1 MALVP
6 HGGADGSPRGG
17 VAGGAGRR
25 ARPDGLAAWRLYF
38 PGEERDDGDR
48 RARLVAELAAA
59 LRASPAMLAAA
70 RRSARAANAFAVS
83 YKRLLEC
90 SGSADLQ
97 AALEFQPVEGLCCV
111 GAAAYEAVYCAES
124 ASEDT
129 PPAAAP
135 RVRLT
140 EYVHSPVN
148 SIAALRANCV
158 GRLVSVRGTV
168 VRASAVRPLVTML
181 EFKCEKCGEVSA
193 VPMPDGVFNPPTKC
207 GVNGCRSG
215 RLVPRRKTA
224 RLVDWQRVRL
234 QEQTSFGAA
243 ADGAAAG
250 SDRRGRRDSG
260 GGHLEQALDGE
271 GRVPQN
277 VEVDLRE
284 DLAGRASP
292 GDEVTVVGLV
302 KAVDADEAARNGG
315 ASGGFG
321 GGKARSTVYVI
332 FLEAVSLVKCPR
344 RGGLDAGGG
353 TDDRDG
359 AGQSQEALEG
369 PGGGGAAGD
378 AKEKGEGRAPTFS
391 RRELNMVATVA
402 REVADPLRLLVN
414 SLCPDIYGHEMA
426 KCGLILALLGGVRLY
441 DTDTRAA
448 AGSGSSGAGVALDAP
463 TQGRVP
469 VRGDIH
475 CLLLGDPGLGKSQL
489 LRAVTAV
496 SPRGVYVGG
505 GHSSAA
511 GLTASVARDGGAGTM
526 FEAGALVMA
535 DGGTCCIDELD
546 KLTTSYGNLLE
557 AMEQQ
562 SVSLAKA
569 GLVSTLQ
576 ARTTVVAAANPAK
589 GHYDRTRTVAE
600 NIRMPAPLLSR
611 FDLIFV
617 LLDRADAGRDEML
630 TRHVMSMHGV
640 RDGSRALLLEGP
652 GERVQTAAGARGGL
666 LDSLERSEAC
676 SEGGG
681 GGMGLGSGGGALA
694 ARLRQRRGD
703 DPDPLPPHLLK
714 TYIAYAR
721 QHCHPQLDGEAC
733 SKLKEFY
740 LKLRRQAA
748 GKGAA
753 GAPITARQLESLARL
768 TQARARV
775 DLRNVATGADA
786 EDAISV
792 MRASLRDVLEDEAG
806 MIDLRRA
813 GGMSKQVRVGDAVRS
828 IASRAPRPRTRPS
841 MRALSDQ
848 WACAVVVIYAARPA
862 LTARVDARTRAHPWI
877 CACMRALQA
886 EAKRLVSELQRL
898 VTAEGRVM
906 LTVDEIRA
914 AANAVRVADA
924 DAAVESLNAAGVLLK
939 KGHRLYSLAASL
951 CGRGSGML

>member
-1 MALVP
+1 M
-6 HGGADGSPRGG
+6 
-17 VAGGAGRR
+17 
-25 ARPDGLAAWRLYF
+25 
-38 PGEERDDGDR
+38 
-48 RARLVAELAAA
+48 
-59 LRASPAMLAAA
+59 
-70 RRSARAANAFAVS
+70 
-83 YKRLLEC
+83 
-90 SGSADLQ
+90 
-97 AALEFQPVEGLCCV
+97 
-111 GAAAYEAVYCAES
+111 
-124 ASEDT
+124 
-129 PPAAAP
+129 
-135 RVRLT
+135 
-140 EYVHSPVN
+140 
-148 SIAALRANCV
+148 
-158 GRLVSVRGTV
+158 
-168 VRASAVRPLVTML
+168 
-181 EFKCEKCGEVSA
+181 
-193 VPMPDGVFNPPTKC
+193 PMPDGVFNPPTKC

-369 PGGGGAAGD
+369 PGGGACARARAPAAIRAQKRPCPRAWALCASARAQELTPFAPFARTHAGGAVGD
-378 AKEKGEGRAPTFS
+378 GKEKGEGRAPTFS

-402 REVADPLRLLVN
+402 REVADPLRLLVS

-640 RDGSRALLLEGP
+640 RGGSRALLLEGP
-652 GERVQTAAGARGGL
+652 GERVQTTAGARGGL

-828 IASRAPRPRTRPS
+828 IASRAPRPRTRPP
-841 MRALSDQ
+841 MRVLSDQ
-848 WACAVVVIYAARPA
+848 CACAVVVTYAARPA

-877 CACMRALQA
+877 CACIRALQA

-914 AANAVRVADA
+914 AADAVRVADA